1 MIVIDVVNKAVLEEC
16 QPSVSVSN
24 IWLSMVHPVEI

>member
-1 MIVIDVVNKAVLEEC
+1 MIIIDAVNKAVLEEY

-24 IWLSMVHPVEI
+24 IWLSMVQPVEI